1 MMNSGQGIGELM
13 LMKHAAGGMNP
24 AENSQGIAAAPAQTA
39 QKPSESALKILT
51 NYFQNRGIPLQQGY
65 AAVQKQLSEGLK
77 LLQFKNS
84 ILAIKNLAEGVA
96 QIHFFTVDTE
106 MQLKEDIKHFVDLM
120 RKAGIYKIYDKDAD
134 PIFIKAAREFG
145 VTPAQPDNPQ
155 FKMMATL

>member
-1 MMNSGQGIGELM
+1 MNSGQGIGELM

-39 QKPSESALKILT
+39 PKPSESALKILT

-120 RKAGIYKIYDKDAD
+120 RKAGIHKIYDKDAD